1 MHSAGTGL
9 RTADGAN
16 FPSVPLHVPPS
27 WTADLQG
34 LDALVFAPD
43 HPTDDWDGVK
53 STLTLAFELSRAA
66 AASRIPI
73 VYVVDNDDLLG
84 RRGAPAA
91 MVATGLLSGARTA
104 ALETAKDGVPV
115 NVLAV
120 EQGSD
125 PATICRWVRL
135 LCEPGGPTGELVHLG
150 SGHIG
155 KALA

>member
-1 MHSAGTGL
+1 
-9 RTADGAN
+9 
-16 FPSVPLHVPPS
+16 VPLHVPPS
-27 WTADLQG
+27 WAADLEG

-43 HPTDDWDGVK
+43 DPTDDWDWVK
-53 STLTLAFELSRAA
+53 STLTLAFGLSQTAT
-66 AASRIPI
+66 ASRLPI

-84 RRGAPAA
+84 RRQAPRA

-104 ALETAKDGVPV
+104 ALEAARDGVPV
-115 NVLAV
+115 NVLAIEADSSPTV
-120 EQGSD
+120 
-125 PATICRWVRL
+125 ICRWVRL

>member
-1 MHSAGTGL
+1 M
-9 RTADGAN
+9 
-16 FPSVPLHVPPS
+16 
-27 WTADLQG
+27 WTADLGG
-34 LDALVFAPD
+34 LDALVFAAD
-43 HPTDDWDGVK
+43 DPTGDWDWVK
-53 STLTLAFELSRAA
+53 STLTLAFELSRSA
-66 AASRIPI
+66 AASRLPI

-84 RRGAPAA
+84 RRGAPRA

-104 ALETAKDGVPV
+104 ALEAAKGGVPV

-120 EQGSD
+120 EDGSA
-125 PATICRWVRL
+125 PAAICRWVRQ

>member
-1 MHSAGTGL
+1 
-9 RTADGAN
+9 
-16 FPSVPLHVPPS
+16 VPLHVPGS
-27 WTADLQG
+27 WTAGLEG
-34 LDALVFAPD
+34 LDALVFAAAEPV
-43 HPTDDWDGVK
+43 DDWAGVK
-53 STLTLAFELSRAA
+53 STLTLAFEMSREAA
-66 AASRIPI
+66 AARVPI
-73 VYVVDNDDLLG
+73 VYVVANDDLLG

-104 ALETAKDGVPV
+104 ALEMAKDGAPV

-120 EQGSD
+120 DEPSA
-125 PATICRWVRL
+125 PEAVCRWVRQ

>member
-1 MHSAGTGL
+1 M
-9 RTADGAN
+9 
-16 FPSVPLHVPPS
+16 PLHVPPS
-27 WTADLQG
+27 WTADLGG

-43 HPTDDWDGVK
+43 DRTDDWDWVK
-53 STLTLAFELSRAA
+53 STLTLAFELSRSA
-66 AASRIPI
+66 AASQLPI

-84 RRGAPAA
+84 RRGAPRA

-104 ALETAKDGVPV
+104 ALETAKEGVPV

-120 EQGSD
+120 EAGSA
-125 PATICRWVRL
+125 PASICRWVRQ

>member
-1 MHSAGTGL
+1 M
-9 RTADGAN
+9 
-16 FPSVPLHVPPS
+16 PLHVPPS
-27 WTADLQG
+27 WTAELHDLE
-34 LDALVFAPD
+34 ALVFAPD
-43 HPTDDWDGVK
+43 DPTGDWDWVK
-53 STLTLAFELSRAA
+53 STLTLAFELSRSA
-66 AASRIPI
+66 AASRLAI

-84 RRGAPAA
+84 RRGAPRA

-104 ALETAKDGVPV
+104 ALEMARDGVPV

-120 EQGSD
+120 DGGSAQSD
-125 PATICRWVRL
+125 ICRWVRQ